1 MMMFNSPIQLSQYMS
16 NLAYHLPISEQDY
29 LTGEKDSIIK
39 HEYIDGV
46 VYAMSGA
53 SAAHNRLA
61 GNIYLAFANHLK
73 GKPCQPY
80 TSDMKVKVGSK
91 YFYPDV
97 LVDCTDLDDNSY
109 FSEQPSIIVEVL
121 SKSTRQLDKTTKLDS
136 YIQIPSLQEY
146 LLIEQEQAEIAVLR
160 RATGWRAEYYFLGDS
175 IALNSI
181 DLTISVED
189 IYQRVKNTDVV
200 QWLAQKAQEEEQLR
214 SDSDS

>member
-1 MMMFNSPIQLSQYMS
+1 MP
-16 NLAYHLPISEQDY
+16 NLAYELPVSEQNY
-29 LTGEKDSIIK
+29 LMGELNSPIK

-73 GKPCQPY
+73 GNPCQPY

-136 YIQIPSLQEY
+136 YIQIPTLQEY
-146 LLIEQEQAEIAVLR
+146 VLIEQEYAEIAVLR
-160 RATGWRAEYYFLGDS
+160 RATGWRAEYYFLGDT
-175 IALNSI
+175 ITLNSI

-189 IYQRVKNTDVV
+189 IYQRVKNSDML
-200 QWLAQKAQEEEQLR
+200 QWLERKAQEEEQLQA
-214 SDSDS
+214 DSASH